1 MFMPEC
7 DFCGEDFDS
16 DLELHLHWGEEHEDE
31 LNSYQKDKV
40 KKAKR
45 EKEEQEKK
53 ESERKKNLA
62 FKVLAS
68 GVAIVIAAVLIPQ
81 LLNAGNSG
89 ENVNGSASFAL
100 EGQPMLGNDSANVT
114 IVAFEDFYCPS
125 CKSFNDGVKPRL
137 EDNYIDTGKAKFYYL
152 DFPLSFHDP
161 QATRAAVAAECVYQ
175 QDNEQFWPYHDAL
188 YDVQRNIEYTPERLT
203 QLAEENTE
211 GLNYESLQS
220 CIASQRTVS
229 DVNQDMREGLNAG
242 VSGTPTIFVNG
253 EEAEDFTYNTVSSMI
268 EDELAN

>member
-7 DFCGEDFDS
+7 DFCGEEFDS

-31 LNSYQKDKV
+31 LNSHQKDKV

-81 LLNAGNSG
+81 LLNVGGGSD
-89 ENVNGSASFAL
+89 VNESASFTL

-125 CKSFNDGVKPRL
+125 CKSFNDGVKPRI
-137 EDNYIDTGKAKFYYL
+137 EDNYIDTGNAKFYYI
-152 DFPLSFHDP
+152 DFPLDFHDP
-161 QATRAAVAAECVYQ
+161 QATAASVAAECVYQ
-175 QDNEQFWPYHDAL
+175 QDNAQFWPYHDAL
-188 YDVQRNIEYTPERLT
+188 YDVQRNIDYTPERLT

-211 GLNYESLQS
+211 GLDYESLQS
-220 CIASQRTVS
+220 CISSQETV
-229 DVNQDMREGLNAG
+229 DKVDQDMREGLNAG

-253 EEAEDFTYNTVSSMI
+253 EQAEDFTYSTLESMI